1 MVAAWTAYGKMDGLF
16 WMTIQAFGV
25 SITTFTG
32 QNFGAGRYDRMRR
45 SVKVCFGMAT
55 IATVSLSAFLLLFG
69 GVLLRLFSGDAA
81 VIEHGLV
88 IIRTLVPLYFTYICI
103 EVLSGAV
110 RGTGDTLI
118 PTLLTLTG
126 VCLLRVIWITFVVPA
141 YPQLK
146 TVLYSYPITWS
157 ITSVLYILYYF
168 KGRWME
174 RGLKNRAA

>member
-1 MVAAWTAYGKMDGLF
+1 
-16 WMTIQAFGV
+16 MTIQAFGV
-25 SITTFTG
+25 AITTFVG
-32 QNFGAGRYDRMRR
+32 QNFGAKRYDRMRR

-55 IATVSLSAFLLLFG
+55 IATVSLSGFLLLFG
-69 GVLLRLFSGDAA
+69 GVLLRLFSSDAA
-81 VIEHGLV
+81 VVQHGLT

-126 VCLLRVIWITFVVPA
+126 VCLLRVLWVGFVVPR

-146 TVLYSYPITWS
+146 TVLYSYPLTWS
-157 ITSVLYILYYF
+157 ITSVMYVVYYF
-168 KGRWME
+168 KGKWLE
-174 RGLKNRAA
+174 RGLKMRAE